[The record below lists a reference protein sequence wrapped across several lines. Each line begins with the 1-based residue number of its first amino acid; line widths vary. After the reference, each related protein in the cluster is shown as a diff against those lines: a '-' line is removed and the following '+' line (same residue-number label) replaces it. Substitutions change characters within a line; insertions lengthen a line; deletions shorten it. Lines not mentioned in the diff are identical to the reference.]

1 VTKQRTA
8 LLAVVAAVCCQP
20 AAFAQEP
27 MGPPK
32 PDARL
37 PSTTAASPG
46 AEPLPEVEIRGTRAR
61 LREMRDEI
69 VRLEDKF
76 YQRYNELNADD
87 QYDVHCNMEQP
98 TGTLLKYRVCKPEF
112 VETATSEEAKGFLGG
127 YSVAPANMVIM
138 AKYPDFEKAAL
149 SVINKDRDL
158 RRLIRERDA
167 VEARYENL
175 RRLEFGDEP
184 KADGKQ

>member
-1 VTKQRTA
+1 LTKQWIA
-8 LLAVVAAVCCQP
+8 LLAVVVCCPP
-20 AAFAQEP
+20 AVFAQEA

-32 PDARL
+32 PSIL
-37 PSTTAASPG
+37 PTPSATN
-46 AEPLPEVEIRGTRAR
+46 AEPMEEVEIRGTRAR
-61 LREMRDEI
+61 LRELREEI
-69 VRLEDKF
+69 VRLEDRF
-76 YQRYNELNADD
+76 YQRFNDLNTDD

-98 TGTLLKYRVCKPEF
+98 TGTLLRYRVCKPEF
-112 VETATSEEAKGFLGG
+112 VETATSEEAKAFLGG
-127 YSVAPANMVIM
+127 YSVAPANMIIM

-175 RRLEFGDEP
+175 RRIEFGEEP
-184 KADGKQ
+184 KVEEKK